1 MRISIQHN
9 STRLIEFDQLILS
22 GREAANGYAFS
33 FSLLGSRQACSSLI
47 SIFDLS
53 LALSLSA
60 PVRPLLTAVPS
71 SNKVVQCQ
79 NFPNNSEQLHF
90 EFVLTKD
97 QVNAIEG
104 YRQERDLK
112 LNVGLRALTTSS
124 DGLLSSFDAADIVI
138 PREHWLNA
146 LRNAGFR
153 QTLLFEVPLPK
164 VSEELAAILGK
175 AQEFIETGHYKDA
188 VMQCRHIIE
197 RVETLRDDRNS
208 AIAASKKTQ
217 NRQDRESMTS
227 IERMLSLR
235 ETLKG
240 ICHLGAHGSESFTR
254 SQARVVLGMT
264 LSLLAEPTVGFSD
277 GFLVDE
283 DSNR

>member
-1 MRISIQHN
+1 
-9 STRLIEFDQLILS
+9 
-22 GREAANGYAFS
+22 
-33 FSLLGSRQACSSLI
+33 
-47 SIFDLS
+47 
-53 LALSLSA
+53 
-60 PVRPLLTAVPS
+60 
-71 SNKVVQCQ
+71 
-79 NFPNNSEQLHF
+79 NSEQLHF

-188 VMQCRHIIE
+188 VMQCRH
-197 RVETLRDDRNS
+197 
-208 AIAASKKTQ
+208 
-217 NRQDRESMTS
+217 
-227 IERMLSLR
+227 
-235 ETLKG
+235 
-240 ICHLGAHGSESFTR
+240 
-254 SQARVVLGMT
+254 
-264 LSLLAEPTVGFSD
+264 
-277 GFLVDE
+277 
-283 DSNR
+283 